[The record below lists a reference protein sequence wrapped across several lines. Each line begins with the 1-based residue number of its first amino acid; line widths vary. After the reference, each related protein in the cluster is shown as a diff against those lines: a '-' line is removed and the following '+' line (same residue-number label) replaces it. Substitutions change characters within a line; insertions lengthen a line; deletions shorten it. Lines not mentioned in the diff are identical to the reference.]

1 METMLFRRRH
11 KSALGRL
18 RGILCAFLL
27 VQTEQTQLAVPAVRQ
42 AHAPAPTSAQI
53 LGPVSSDHR
62 LQVGGVDLN
71 YTATFEE
78 RVLKDPEGRP
88 AATIAATSYVRKGV
102 ADVRTRPVLFAFN
115 GGPGASSTPLHFE
128 AFGPRRIVES
138 SNGSRSIADNPY
150 TLLVDTDLVFI
161 DPVGTGFTQ
170 ILPGGSGAPYW
181 SIDGDAAAVL
191 ELIRGWLRER
201 ARTRSPLFIAGESY
215 GGFRLATMLKQA
227 DDLKITGLIM
237 ISPMLDPSASV
248 EAPGNDL
255 PYVFSLPAMAVAA
268 WQHNKVDRHG
278 RTLEQQFEA
287 AARFAQTDYLVS
299 LQQGSLLKPGERDRV
314 ATEMS
319 SLVGLPAKYIAD
331 ASLRISDDVFV
342 TELLRGQN
350 LVLGRLDTRVAARP
364 PAKVPNNRPAAANDP
379 SLGLGMTNVIKND
392 VAKTYFQSELH
403 VPTDRDYISLSLDLN
418 FKWNWR
424 QEQKPWHPS
433 FYTNATPSI
442 ADYMKKHSETRLL
455 VVGGYFDLAVPV
467 LSSRYAVDHCEIPL
481 ERVRFALF
489 ESGHSTFSGDAAL
502 SRMDQVMHSFLLGK

>member
-1 METMLFRRRH
+1 METMVLRRH
-11 KSALGRL
+11 HTSARGRL
-18 RGILCAFLL
+18 IGILCAFLP
-27 VQTEQTQLAVPAVRQ
+27 VQTAQTQLAMPTTPQV
-42 AHAPAPTSAQI
+42 HAPVLTSPQI

-62 LQVGGVDLN
+62 LQVDNFDLT

-78 RVLKDPEGRP
+78 RVLKDPGGRP
-88 AATIAATSYVRKGV
+88 TATISATSYVRKDV
-102 ADVRTRPVLFAFN
+102 ADARTHPVLFAFN

-128 AFGPRRIVES
+128 AFGPRRIIRAAD
-138 SNGSRSIADNPY
+138 GSRSLADNPY

-170 ILPGGSGAPYW
+170 ILPEGSGAPYW
-181 SIDGDAAAVL
+181 SVDGDAAAVL
-191 ELIRGWLRER
+191 ELIRGWLREH
-201 ARTRSPLFIAGESY
+201 ARTQSPLFIAGESY

-268 WQHNKVDRHG
+268 WQHNRVDRNG

-287 AARFAQTDYLVS
+287 AARFAQTEYLVS
-299 LQQGSLLKPGERDRV
+299 LHQGSLLKPGERDRV

-331 ASLRISDDVFV
+331 ANLRISDDAFV

-364 PAKVPNNRPAAANDP
+364 TAKVPNNRPAAANDP
-379 SLGLGMTNVIKND
+379 SLGLGTTNVIKND
-392 VAKTYFQSELH
+392 VAKTYFESELH
-403 VPTDRDYISLSLDLN
+403 VPTDRDYVSLNLDLN
-418 FKWNWR
+418 FKWNWQ

-433 FYTNATPSI
+433 FYTNASPNI
-442 ADYMKKHSETRLL
+442 ADYMKKHSETRML

-481 ERVRFALF
+481 DRVTFALF

-502 SRMDQVMHSFLLGK
+502 SRMDQVVHSFLLGK